1 MFMTGNGLLCST
13 WSLLGFNE
21 KARIAMDDGT
31 YFSIYAKKITYF
43 YGLLKWMFTFAVSIA
58 DELWLYCLS

>member
-31 YFSIYAKKITYF
+31 YFSIYAKKSLNFMVY
-43 YGLLKWMFTFAVSIA
+43 
-58 DELWLYCLS
+58 